1 MKTLETSQSIKIPA
15 GVTITLKSRYVVVKG
30 ARGTLERSFKHLN
43 VDMALTGAE
52 GKQKLTVAV
61 FFASREQIA
70 AIRTAI
76 SHVQNMITGVTKGF
90 EYKMRL
96 VSAHFPINATPTDN
110 GAVLEIRNFL
120 GEKIVRRVEMLEG
133 VKIDRSE
140 KVKDEL
146 VLVGNNL
153 EHVSQSAAN
162 IKQSCAVKN
171 KDIRK
176 FLDGIYVSERNVIG
190 E

>member
-1 MKTLETSQSIKIPA
+1 LKTLETSQNVKIPA
-15 GVTITLKSRYVVVKG
+15 GVTVTVSARDVTVKG
-30 ARGTLERSFKHLN
+30 SRGTLQRNFKHLN
-43 VDMALTGAE
+43 VDMSIVGQE
-52 GKQKLTVAV
+52 GKQRLVV
-61 FFASREQIA
+61 SVYFASREKIA

-96 VSAHFPINATPTDN
+96 VSAHFPINAAPTEN
-110 GAVLEIRNFL
+110 GTTLEIRNFL
-120 GEKIVRRVEMLEG
+120 GEKIVRRVPMLDG

>member
-1 MKTLETSQSIKIPA
+1 MSIQGKKTK
-15 GVTITLKSRYVVVKG
+15 KVVASVY
-30 ARGTLERSFKHLN
+30 
-43 VDMALTGAE
+43 
-52 GKQKLTVAV
+52 
-61 FFASREQIA
+61 FANREQIA
-70 AIRTAI
+70 AIRTVL
-76 SHVQNMITGVTKGF
+76 SHINNMIVGVTKGF

-96 VSAHFPINATPTDN
+96 VYAHFPINVTPVDN
-110 GAVLEIRNFL
+110 GKVLEIRNFL

-153 EHVSQSAAN
+153 ELVSQSAASV
-162 IKQSCAVKN
+162 KQSCAVKN

-176 FLDGIYVSERNVIG
+176 FLDGIYVSERNIIG